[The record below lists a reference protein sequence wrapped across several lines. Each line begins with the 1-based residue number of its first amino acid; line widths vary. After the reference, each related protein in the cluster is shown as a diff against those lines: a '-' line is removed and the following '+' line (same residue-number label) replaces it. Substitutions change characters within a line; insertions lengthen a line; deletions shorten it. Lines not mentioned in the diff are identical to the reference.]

1 MSIKISFGRVFEFEE
16 TNRVYTIT
24 KDLKSI

>member
-24 KDLKSI
+24 KDLK